1 MFDESEIFLFRQRAY
16 LSVLFLR
23 QSPPQRFPIDHPG
36 AEVKICQSAQDSLTR
51 TYGAPNRSI
60 FLLYFYGPVY
70 FYMVN
75 SSFYVVNFLLFISIK
90 SYIEEM

>member
-1 MFDESEIFLFRQRAY
+1 MKVKFSCLDKEHISVFSSCASHPHRGFLLTILARKLKFA
-16 LSVLFLR
+16 S
-23 QSPPQRFPIDHPG
+23 QS
-36 AEVKICQSAQDSLTR
+36 QDSLTR

-70 FYMVN
+70 FYMVI